1 MLRLMFPHFISA
13 LNWKEPFNWKDF
25 LDEAAHVAQ
34 LIGFAVA
41 GVWGYFN
48 FVKSRTYYPRMELS
62 ASGKLLSKGEQ
73 QFLIPRVTLKNI
85 GNSKISLQQRGT
97 GYRIWVT
104 KCDVGETGELGW
116 SDGQVVHRIFEEH
129 RWIEPGEM
137 IFDELRMFAVP
148 NDCVATKVEVRL
160 TACVGLLKSS
170 KAWTCS
176 AIVGPGIDKGDNQ

>member
-104 KCDVGETGELGW
+104 KSDVGETGELGW